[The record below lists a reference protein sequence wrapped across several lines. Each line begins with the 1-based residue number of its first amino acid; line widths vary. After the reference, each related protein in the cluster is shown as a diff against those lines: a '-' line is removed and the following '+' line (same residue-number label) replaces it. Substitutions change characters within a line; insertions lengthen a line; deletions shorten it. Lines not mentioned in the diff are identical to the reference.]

1 MLWPTASQ
9 KNLAKNYKIINIT
22 QNFRFTKKSI
32 LSRKNRSEKNGLF
45 NNSSIY
51 FQTILKI

>member
-32 LSRKNRSEKNGLF
+32 LRRKNR
-45 NNSSIY
+45 
-51 FQTILKI
+51 